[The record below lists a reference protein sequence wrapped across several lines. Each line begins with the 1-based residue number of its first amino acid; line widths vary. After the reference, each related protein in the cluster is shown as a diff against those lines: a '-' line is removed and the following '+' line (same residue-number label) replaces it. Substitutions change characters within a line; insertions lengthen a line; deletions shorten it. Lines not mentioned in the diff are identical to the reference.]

1 MEQNN
6 KQAKPCFANGKL
18 YVFNEESEDGELTII
33 GMLIGNIIPLDT
45 LIFGNQLEI
54 ETDNFVTNEAFELR
68 ISAHKELREATP
80 DEYLRFNKAEHDSK
94 RQKEQVSNTIK
105 TFDKV
110 LVRNSDEHKWRP
122 AIFARTRIGDSPY
135 KYNALLL
142 CTGHVGDFIQCI
154 PYKGN
159 EKMAF
164 TTAPF

>member
-1 MEQNN
+1 MEQKN
-6 KQAKPCFANGKL
+6 KN
-18 YVFNEESEDGELTII
+18 
-33 GMLIGNIIPLDT
+33 
-45 LIFGNQLEI
+45 
-54 ETDNFVTNEAFELR
+54 
-68 ISAHKELREATP
+68 
-80 DEYLRFNKAEHDSK
+80 
-94 RQKEQVSNTIK
+94 KEQTSFKI
-105 TFDKV
+105 FDKV

-122 AIFARTRIGDSPY
+122 AIFARTRIGESPY